1 MKVEAQ
7 KIDVK
12 TVSAALPIVEWDGE
26 TYGPTE
32 VKMRFTLQRNE
43 PASIVATPDNLG
55 YVRAAYLAGG
65 SVAQMQEK
73 YKGETCCDMPK
84 GAYLDIKLG
93 QHGSIVAKRQRTDN
107 KKQFLVA

>member
-1 MKVEAQ
+1 MVTPPTRWSEIALQRKAFKRLKVEAQ

-65 SVAQMQEK
+65 SVAQM
-73 YKGETCCDMPK
+73 
-84 GAYLDIKLG
+84 
-93 QHGSIVAKRQRTDN
+93 
-107 KKQFLVA
+107 